1 MTKHVGR
8 AVTIDYVLK
17 DAFGAIL
24 DTQRIFTGT
33 INEVIYDPVTRLS
46 TYTCTDGRQV
56 LLENLDRPSIDALM
70 PGSWYSS
77 FAFDDDA
84 NNFEYAEDRLSTV
97 PFALD
102 LDRFGVWQFA
112 QFASQPSGEYKFD
125 GTNTMYNSL
134 SVNIETWR
142 NITTEIELT
151 CDYRFTRLRERLTTF
166 GWTFPGSF
174 CDYLDSGFTLP
185 RKQMIV
191 SAANGGSWRLTSVNF
206 ENMPPTTVY
215 TCGGSPRFWLND
227 GSKFAPLF
235 TLDASGTIAKRFSNT
250 IKENYVLTIQA
261 PSSQTQFGVIKDT
274 LSFSV
279 DPDFDARDWLNEG
292 ASVDEAEIE
301 RDPNVPSTSQ
311 SVAIGDFGYDFSVNG
326 TDKYYDL
333 IGDEIIEGDGR
344 REDWENAVQ
353 TMIQVGKVQLLQSHR
368 RNEVGWRTPLVPEIE
383 LYHTLEIDTCPVHA
397 RGKVKAFSHEMNM
410 ETGEAVTQITVSIS
424 RSSVPSGPETPTSV
438 PAIPDTV
445 SGMGSGSSSIGLSKR
460 WGGQQ
465 PGSVFTYSY
474 APVPSPPID
483 SEPFNGYTGNREP
496 QDVGSQI
503 YPIQFQIIT
512 EEIDQADNEDIEAE
526 ELATYDVFIPDDLLN
541 MQA

>member
-1 MTKHVGR
+1 M
-8 AVTIDYVLK
+8 
-17 DAFGAIL
+17 
-24 DTQRIFTGT
+24 
-33 INEVIYDPVTRLS
+33 
-46 TYTCTDGRQV
+46 
-56 LLENLDRPSIDALM
+56 
-70 PGSWYSS
+70 
-77 FAFDDDA
+77 
-84 NNFEYAEDRLSTV
+84 
-97 PFALD
+97 
-102 LDRFGVWQFA
+102 
-112 QFASQPSGEYKFD
+112 
-125 GTNTMYNSL
+125 
-134 SVNIETWR
+134 
-142 NITTEIELT
+142 
-151 CDYRFTRLRERLTTF
+151 
-166 GWTFPGSF
+166 
-174 CDYLDSGFTLP
+174 
-185 RKQMIV
+185 
-191 SAANGGSWRLTSVNF
+191 
-206 ENMPPTTVY
+206 
-215 TCGGSPRFWLND
+215 
-227 GSKFAPLF
+227 F